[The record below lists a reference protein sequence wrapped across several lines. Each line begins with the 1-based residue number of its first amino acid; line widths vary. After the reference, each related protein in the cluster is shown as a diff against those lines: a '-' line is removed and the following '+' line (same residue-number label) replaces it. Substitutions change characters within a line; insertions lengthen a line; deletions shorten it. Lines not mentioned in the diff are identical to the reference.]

1 MLNVAMLDAKTQNKV
16 QSPKP
21 IKAGDKV
28 AIVATARKIS
38 EAELEPAKRLFE
50 SWGLRVVLPK
60 NIYAED
66 NQFAGNDEQRAADL
80 QWALDNEEVKA
91 VVCARGGYG
100 TVRIIDQIDFTQFAK
115 RPKWVVGYSDVTVL
129 HSHIQTNL
137 CIATLHATMPLN
149 IPDDAVEK
157 SNPST
162 EALKRALFEGK
173 AECLTAAHPLNRRGE
188 AEAVVVGGNLSILYS
203 LCGSA
208 SDIDTEGKILFI
220 EDLDEYLYHIDRMMQ
235 NLKRT
240 GKLKGLKGLIVGS
253 MTDMHDN
260 TIPFGMTAEEI
271 VTAAVKEYDYPV
283 CFNAPFGHIGTEN
296 KALILGEKLTMQSY
310 SDGTFTLTQTMAK

>member
-1 MLNVAMLDAKTQNKV
+1 MLDAKTQNKV